1 MFYEKKIMRKLNDI
15 KWVKFLLAI
24 ICIGEA
30 IFIGVKYGSIRK
42 YLLAYVITWFIGC
55 LITTVIVMW
64 KFVHG
69 DTSYVDEAE
78 EELKRKFKIDE

>member
-1 MFYEKKIMRKLNDI
+1 MKEKNMRKLNDI
-15 KWVKFLLAI
+15 KWVKFLLTI
-24 ICIGEA
+24 ICICEA
-30 IFIGVKYGSIRK
+30 IFIGVIKHGSIRDC
-42 YLLAYVITWFIGC
+42 LLAYVITWFIGC

-78 EELKRKFKIDE
+78 EEFKRKFKIDE

>member
-1 MFYEKKIMRKLNDI
+1 MKKHNEIKLA
-15 KWVKFLLAI
+15 KLLI
-24 ICIGEA
+24 TILCIGES
-30 IFIGVKYGSIRK
+30 IFIGVKCGSIRNC
-42 YLLAYVITWFIGC
+42 LLAYVITWFIGC

-64 KFVHG
+64 KFFVHG

>member
-1 MFYEKKIMRKLNDI
+1 MKIRLQLIKLA
-15 KWVKFLLAI
+15 KLLLTVL
-24 ICIGEA
+24 CIGECV
-30 IFIGVKYGSIRK
+30 FIGIKTGSIRK
-42 YLLAYVITWFIGC
+42 CLLAYVITWFIGC

-78 EELKRKFKIDE
+78 EELKRKFKIDK